1 VSASWGRGGRGRVW
15 VSGSGVSE
23 SWERDGSRPSRVDI
37 GRLLRSNMAS
47 LAVEARPGSLK
58 HQ

>member
-1 VSASWGRGGRGRVW
+1 M
-15 VSGSGVSE
+15 SE

-37 GRLLRSNMAS
+37 DRLLRSNMAN
-47 LAVEARPGSLK
+47 LAVEARLRSLK